1 MASKELTEWLKS
13 QKHRPED
20 KITNL
25 QRLFSRYLPPAGV
38 TTWGAWYDLV
48 GIEPPKV
55 EDEKEKPNNEYVGT
69 LKERVEQA
77 KKEVEETRKAKEFS
91 DAKGRENLTQKEATA
106 KGDAL
111 DNYANSLKPQIE
123 DYEFKLDL
131 YAKKIAKG
139 DKLSGIEEKE
149 IDDISKKY
157 TSLKK
162 AYNEA
167 RQDAIDMYYGNI
179 TTPTTKTGKKIQSE
193 KPEVFKVTESV
204 KAPTSVVEPSNVGKA
219 KEATPSAPVTSKP
232 KTPKPKPPVVKEEA
246 TTRNPVTGEVIKVS
260 EIKPANGQKPVPTV
274 GGPTAIT
281 PADREGAAEKI
292 VTGADFG
299 LSEALFKNIPSL
311 KIIFDQYTD
320 PNSGMT
326 DDEFRKLIRQDVW
339 YKQNSKEIKNRFVQ
353 FYNYQDL
360 KNSGQ
365 ATGNTDYEKQIA
377 TIESA
382 LKKRAV
388 QLGSAAASDPVALR
402 KAAENLYLT
411 DRSDDQS
418 FIDDFLASAIRPISG
433 MIGGKVTEGYSG
445 QALKDYNALL
455 QTARNN
461 GFKISD
467 ILPGGQNE
475 QQVLGAIARGEIDI
489 NRVAQD
495 ARKLAAQGQP
505 QYVRDLLAQGYDLA
519 QVFQPY
525 RQTMANVLEIGDPNQ
540 IDLNDPLLRTA
551 ITDKGDMNLYDFK
564 KALRQD
570 NRWQYTEQAKQ
581 DVNNAALGVLRD
593 FGFQG

>member
-1 MASKELTEWLKS
+1 MADKTYKSLKDKNLSLSIKINSAEKAVKNYKKMAEDPSYSKAERSSNLESYKKAVEKLAELKAEYSDTEKSLK
-13 QKHRPED
+13 
-20 KITNL
+20 KIEGEGAL
-25 QRLFSRYLPPAGV
+25 QSIKDRYA
-38 TTWGAWYDLV
+38 A
-48 GIEPPKV
+48 
-55 EDEKEKPNNEYVGT
+55 
-69 LKERVEQA
+69 LKEE
-77 KKEVEETRKAKEFS
+77 
-91 DAKGRENLTQKEATA
+91 L
-106 KGDAL
+106 
-111 DNYANSLKPQIE
+111 SLQIDPDSE
-123 DYEFKLDL
+123 S
-131 YAKKIAKG
+131 AKKI
-139 DKLSGIEEKE
+139 EKE
-149 IDDISKKY
+149 IEDLVPRFQSAYSDSVGARVSKTVAKSKLFG
-157 TSLKK
+157 TKIATLNNGAQGGAESTGVESVGTAVSGENKPAASSK
-162 AYNEA
+162 PAAKEK
-167 RQDAIDMYYGNI
+167 
-179 TTPTTKTGKKIQSE
+179 TTKD
-193 KPEVFKVTESV
+193 VY
-204 KAPTSVVEPSNVGKA
+204 
-219 KEATPSAPVTSKP
+219 SKTRGAGS
-232 KTPKPKPPVVKEEA
+232 KTEA
-246 TTRNPVTGEVIKVS
+246 TTRNPVTGETIKVS
-260 EIKPANGQKPVPTV
+260 DIKPANGAKPVPVVT
-274 GGPTAIT
+274 GPNAL
-281 PADREGAAEKI
+281 PPVDREAAADKI

-320 PNSGMT
+320 PKSGMT

-365 ATGNTDYEKQIA
+365 ATGKTDYEKQIA

-418 FIDDFLASAIRPISG
+418 FIDDFLASAIRPVSG

-505 QYVRDLLAQGYDLA
+505 QYVRDLLSQGYDLA

-581 DVNNAALGVLRD
+581 DVSNAALGVLRD

>member
-1 MASKELTEWLKS
+1 MASKDLTAWLKT
-13 QKHRPED
+13 QKHKPTD
-20 KITNL
+20 KITNF
-25 QRLFSRYLPPAGV
+25 QRLKSRYLPPDGI
-38 TTWGAWYDLV
+38 TTWGAWYEQV

-55 EDEKEKPNNEYVGT
+55 EDKNGKPNKEYTGT
-69 LKERVEQA
+69 LQERIAEA
-77 KKEVEETRKAKEFS
+77 KKEVEETKKAKEFS
-91 DAKGRENLTQKEATA
+91 DSKARENLSQKEATA

-111 DNYANSLKPQIE
+111 DNYATSLKPQME
-123 DYEFKLDL
+123 EYEFKLDL
-131 YAKKIAKG
+131 YARKIARG
-139 DKLSGIEEKE
+139 DKLSGIEEQE

-157 TSLKK
+157 ASIKK

-179 TTPTTKTGKKIQSE
+179 TTPTTKTGKKVQAE
-193 KPEVFKVTESV
+193 KPDVF
-204 KAPTSVVEPSNVGKA
+204 KAPTSVVEPANVAAEKPAGTPAPVPAESKPA
-219 KEATPSAPVTSKP
+219 AIPSATPSAATDKVT
-232 KTPKPKPPVVKEEA
+232 
-246 TTRNPVTGEVIKVS
+246 
-260 EIKPANGQKPVPTV
+260 KPASNAPRSKTTATELQRESGQLFGTV
-274 GGPTAIT
+274 DAAAAAGKET
-281 PADREGAAEKI
+281 AAEKI
-292 VTGADFG
+292 VTAADFG

-311 KIIFDQYTD
+311 KAIFDQYTD
-320 PNSGMT
+320 PKSGMT

-377 TIESA
+377 TIESS

-388 QLGSAAASDPVALR
+388 QLGSAAASDPAALR

-418 FIDDFLASAIRPISG
+418 FIDDFLASAIRPVAG
-433 MIGGKVTEGYSG
+433 MIAGKVTEGYSG

-505 QYVRDLLAQGYDLA
+505 QYVRDLLSQGYDLA